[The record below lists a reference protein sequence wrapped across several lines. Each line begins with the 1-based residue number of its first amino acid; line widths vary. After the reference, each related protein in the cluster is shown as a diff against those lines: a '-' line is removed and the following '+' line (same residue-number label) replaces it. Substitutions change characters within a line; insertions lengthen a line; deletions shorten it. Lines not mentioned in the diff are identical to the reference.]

1 MTQNRP
7 TIRDLEDT
15 DLLKIAND
23 LFEAYSGNFKSSD
36 IDEDDIF
43 QSIKDIGN
51 ENGYEY
57 AKHLEDRYSA
67 YHVDSIIVE
76 ALDSIQW
83 DLYRAR
89 EEKIKEWVKKYN
101 INPLFSVGD
110 MVSHRHGKNTIH
122 EIDYERAQYKINTD
136 KDNSKYIVN
145 FEDVTKANDV

>member
-1 MTQNRP
+1 MENRP
-7 TIRDLEDT
+7 TIRDLED
-15 DLLKIAND
+15 DVLLKIAND
-23 LFEAYSGNFKSSD
+23 LFEAYSGNFESAD
-36 IDEDDIF
+36 IYEDDIF

-101 INPLFSVGD
+101 ITPLFRVGD
-110 MVSHRHGKNTIH
+110 MVNHRRGKNTIH

-145 FEDVTKANDV
+145 FEDVIEDSHV